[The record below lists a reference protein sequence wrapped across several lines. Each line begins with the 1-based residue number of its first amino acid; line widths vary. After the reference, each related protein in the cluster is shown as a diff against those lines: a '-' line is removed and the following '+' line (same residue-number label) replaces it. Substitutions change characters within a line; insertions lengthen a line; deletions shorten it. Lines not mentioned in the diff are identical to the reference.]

1 MAVAGRVVVMLAA
14 VKKLLGR
21 RLAGGRSG
29 PAVEYVRILDGESI
43 WVSVLGAGEN
53 AAIGLQPDDGPAV
66 PLVDDSGHER
76 DQEGRLA
83 VRCRLDGVLPD
94 RESHGDLVL
103 LDRKGRASPLGVG
116 PDALGTST
124 VMRIPV
130 SADGR
135 WQHGLGDQG
144 GSITVHRRAARPAVD
159 LVSAFEQS
167 DAIAIDVRLPRDDA
181 EPTLVLV
188 KSDDEGVEY
197 GTVAGEPQPEAEG
210 ALPVA
215 APGEHVVRF
224 RVVDSDV
231 PDEPGLTV
239 RAYWQGPQ
247 GRRPV
252 RRHRNDLKDIS
263 AAVNR
268 PTLFTD
274 ASQEEARMR
283 LRFGAEGLVL
293 LRRLKRGEVDQ

>member
-1 MAVAGRVVVMLAA
+1 M
-14 VKKLLGR
+14 
-21 RLAGGRSG
+21 
-29 PAVEYVRILDGESI
+29 
-43 WVSVLGAGEN
+43 
-53 AAIGLQPDDGPAV
+53 
-66 PLVDDSGHER
+66 
-76 DQEGRLA
+76 
-83 VRCRLDGVLPD
+83 
-94 RESHGDLVL
+94 
-103 LDRKGRASPLGVG
+103 
-116 PDALGTST
+116 
-124 VMRIPV
+124 
-130 SADGR
+130 
-135 WQHGLGDQG
+135 
-144 GSITVHRRAARPAVD
+144 
-159 LVSAFEQS
+159 
-167 DAIAIDVRLPRDDA
+167 
-181 EPTLVLV
+181 
-188 KSDDEGVEY
+188 
-197 GTVAGEPQPEAEG
+197 
-210 ALPVA
+210 PVA

-274 ASQEEARMR
+274 ASQDEARMR